1 MITTK
6 SKTEDSEES
15 KEINFYNILLELLG
29 DDDDQEK
36 LLIMDFL
43 LIDHVHCQSSLNSA
57 EIKSAL
63 CAYEIEDHESINQ
76 WIQNVVKAF

>member
-1 MITTK
+1 MNLC
-6 SKTEDSEES
+6 S
-15 KEINFYNILLELLG
+15 ILLDLLG

-43 LIDHVHCQSSLNSA
+43 LIDHVMCQSGLTSA

-63 CAYEIEDHESINQ
+63 CAFGIEDDEQ
-76 WIQNVVKAF
+76 VEGWISTVIDAFENTNTTETKK

>member
-1 MITTK
+1 M
-6 SKTEDSEES
+6 
-15 KEINFYNILLELLG
+15 NLVNILLELLG

-43 LIDHVHCQSSLNSA
+43 LIDHVMCTSNLTSA

-63 CAYEIEDHESINQ
+63 CAFGIEEDEQ
-76 WIQNVVKAF
+76 VEGWIKRVIDAFEVEHRNKSQ

>member
-1 MITTK
+1 M
-6 SKTEDSEES
+6 
-15 KEINFYNILLELLG
+15 NLVNILLELLG

-43 LIDHVHCQSSLNSA
+43 LIDHVMCTSNLTSA

-63 CAYEIEDHESINQ
+63 CAFGIEEDEQVEGWIKRVIDAFEVEHINKSQ
-76 WIQNVVKAF
+76 